1 VRAADPLELSLLE
14 HAQRLGLEARRNL
27 ADFVEQEG
35 PAARELEMAGALA
48 DGAVSGVNSGAF
60 RAQTGAGAPASPRF
74 RPRRGNPHSRP
85 GVSSCP

>member
-35 PAARELEMAGALA
+35 PAARELETAGALA
-48 DGAVSGVNSGAF
+48 GVNSGAF